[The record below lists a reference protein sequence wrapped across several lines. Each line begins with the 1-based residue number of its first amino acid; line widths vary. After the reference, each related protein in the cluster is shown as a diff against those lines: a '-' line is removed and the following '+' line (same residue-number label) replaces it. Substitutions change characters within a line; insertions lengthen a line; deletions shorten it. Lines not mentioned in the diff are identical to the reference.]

1 LLIPIIYTSS
11 CIAAAIYALAS
22 HPEQWS
28 LLRQEP
34 SLANLAFEE
43 TVRWESPVQT
53 FFRTTM
59 HEVEVAGVRIPAG
72 EKVLLFLGA
81 ANHDPRR
88 WTDPNRF
95 DIRRNASGHV
105 GFGMGIHRCVGQTV
119 ARVEAEIVLTA
130 LARRVERI
138 EITGQ
143 LQRKPN
149 NTLRAWSSLPVTV
162 YAAAAVG

>member
-1 LLIPIIYTSS
+1 
-11 CIAAAIYALAS
+11 
-22 HPEQWS
+22 
-28 LLRQEP
+28 
-34 SLANLAFEE
+34 
-43 TVRWESPVQT
+43 
-53 FFRTTM
+53 
-59 HEVEVAGVRIPAG
+59 
-72 EKVLLFLGA
+72 
-81 ANHDPRR
+81 
-88 WTDPNRF
+88 
-95 DIRRNASGHV
+95 
-105 GFGMGIHRCVGQTV
+105 MGIHRCVGQTV